1 LKKLARLVERLL
13 AEKQRL
19 AASIESKLNE
29 RELREARRDRH
40 ARRRP
45 IPCGMTI
52 HTGIGCNFGCLY
64 CYVPEMGFPLKPAPY
79 PLSGLQLVYALL
91 VNPYFVPGSSGTLLA
106 FGSVTEP
113 FMEATVEKALEYLD
127 ATRRYLGNP
136 QQISTKSV
144 LDSNHLESFVKKA
157 DPRISVLLSITT
169 IRYASVLEPG
179 APSPEDRFM
188 FASKLAHR
196 GVHVTLFLRPIIPG
210 ITDRELD
217 HIMRRAR
224 DAGIRTMVPGS
235 LRVTHG
241 ILRRLR
247 ASKVVDTTPIE
258 RRLPRPPRGGR
269 DQVTIHETDLKEL
282 AARVARRHGLIVLP
296 SSCSANIVAH
306 RLACWACKWGPCGS
320 ALEPPKDDE
329 VAEAAEVLGCRRAQA
344 RVKRNTAYVECVGDK
359 RLADVASVWIETVT
373 KMRTVVRPLR
383 R

>member
-1 LKKLARLVERLL
+1 MKKLARLVEILL

-19 AASIESKLNE
+19 AASIESKLDE
-29 RELREARRDRH
+29 EELREARRDH
-40 ARRRP
+40 HTRRRP

-91 VNPYFVPGSSGTLLA
+91 TNPYFVPGSSGTLLA

-113 FMEATVEKALEYLD
+113 FMEATVEKALEYLE
-127 ATRRYLGNP
+127 ATWRYLGNP
-136 QQISTKSV
+136 QQISTKSI
-144 LDSNHLESFVKKA
+144 LSGEYLEDFTKKA
-157 DPRISVLLSITT
+157 DPRISVLLSMTT

-179 APSPEDRFM
+179 APSPEERFQ
-188 FASKLAHR
+188 FASELARR
-196 GVHVTLFLRPIIPG
+196 GVSVTLFLRPILPG
-210 ITDRELD
+210 VTDRELD
-217 HIMRRAR
+217 DIMRRAR

-247 ASKVVDTTPIE
+247 ASRIVDTTLIE

-269 DQVTIHETDLKEL
+269 DQVTIRETDLKEL
-282 AARVARRHGLIVLP
+282 AARVARRYGLAVLP

-320 ALEPPKDDE
+320 TLEPPEDNE
-329 VAEAAEVLGCRRAQA
+329 VAEAAEVLGCRRARA
-344 RVKRNTAYVECVGDK
+344 RVKRNMVYVECVGDK